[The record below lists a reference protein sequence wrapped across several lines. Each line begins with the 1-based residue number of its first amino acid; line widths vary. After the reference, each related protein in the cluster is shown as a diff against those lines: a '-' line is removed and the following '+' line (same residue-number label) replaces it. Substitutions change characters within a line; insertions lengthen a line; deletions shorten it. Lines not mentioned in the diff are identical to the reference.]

1 MLPTVVAPSKEPGVL
16 DLPHHPIISQDPR
29 QWVPSGCWPKTTGQ
43 TTGGGATIINVELS
57 IGKYNSSHVYSHN
70 NYIDWAAAA
79 AQMHSPYTIRPER
92 VQPGRRSVE
101 RHLPQSQQTSSS
113 YRSTPRT
120 QTVHPSPRPH
130 QPWNPTAG

>member
-79 AQMHSPYTIRPER
+79 GRTVSRR
-92 VQPGRRSVE
+92 KRRSAIVAS
-101 RHLPQSQQTSSS
+101 PTSFPPGPAPTSEFYVS
-113 YRSTPRT
+113 AILDIIVVCLAC
-120 QTVHPSPRPH
+120 VHFPH
-130 QPWNPTAG
+130 FP

>member
-29 QWVPSGCWPKTTGQ
+29 QWVPSGCWPKTTG
-43 TTGGGATIINVELS
+43 GGATIINVELS

-79 AQMHSPYTIRPER
+79 GA
-92 VQPGRRSVE
+92 
-101 RHLPQSQQTSSS
+101 
-113 YRSTPRT
+113 STFF
-120 QTVHPSPRPH
+120 PH
-130 QPWNPTAG
+130 ALANGCKSFGAG